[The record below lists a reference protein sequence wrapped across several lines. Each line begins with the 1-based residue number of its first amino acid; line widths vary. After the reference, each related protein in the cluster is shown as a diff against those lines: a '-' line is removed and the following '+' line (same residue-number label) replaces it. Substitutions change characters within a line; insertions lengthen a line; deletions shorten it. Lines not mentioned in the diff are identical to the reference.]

1 MEPIFKAGETVYY
14 VDSDNFIEEA
24 AVVMT
29 IAGFVTIRFKNR
41 EWGTRVCGIHLYRS
55 REEAEESI
63 KE

>member
-1 MEPIFKAGETVYY
+1 MEPKFKAGETVYY
-14 VDSDNFIEEA
+14 VNSNNFIEEA

-29 IAGFVTIRFKNR
+29 IADFVTIRFKNR
-41 EWGTRVCGIHLYRS
+41 EWGTRVRGSHLYRS

>member
-1 MEPIFKAGETVYY
+1 MEPEFRAGETVYY

-24 AVVMT
+24 TVVMT
-29 IAGFVTIRFKNR
+29 IAGFVTIRYKNR
-41 EWGTRVCGIHLYRS
+41 EWGTQVRGCHLYRS